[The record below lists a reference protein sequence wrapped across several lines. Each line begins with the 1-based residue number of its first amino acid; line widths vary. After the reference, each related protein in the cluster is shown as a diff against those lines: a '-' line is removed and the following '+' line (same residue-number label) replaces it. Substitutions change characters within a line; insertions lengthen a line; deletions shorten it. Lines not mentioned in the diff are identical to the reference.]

1 MIYLKNNTMKQINI
15 TYDKIP
21 FTVWGYYEKA
31 EPADRDYP
39 GCNSSFSI
47 EEVYLSNSSEDDNL
61 VFIIKENVLDEL
73 AELVIEQIEN
83 N

>member
-1 MIYLKNNTMKQINI
+1 MYKNTNTMKQINV
-15 TYDKIP
+15 TLDNIP

-73 AELVIEQIEN
+73 AELCIQQIEN
-83 N
+83 L